1 MARLAM
7 QKVHDPVS
15 LNMPQCRACCDT
27 DFRNSHRIIRRT
39 AFVILV
45 FWILAAAA
53 TLQAQD
59 TPDYFRQNCMNCHTI
74 GGGRLTGPDLKDVT
88 QRKDRAWLAN
98 FIANPKAVIDSGDPY
113 AQKILEESRNVPMPT
128 LPGLTKDR
136 LEKLLDLIEA
146 ESKLEESQFKG
157 LQISNKPFTDAD
169 RALGRAIFLGHARL
183 EAGGTA
189 CISCHSMYDTPSL
202 GGGRLGPDLTNIY
215 ERLKGRQAL
224 SAWLMAPGTE
234 TMLPIF
240 KNHPMTADE
249 INALAAYFEASAGE
263 RPAEP
268 AASRVA
274 LLLMGLAGAAG
285 LVFGFDA
292 IWRRR
297 FISVRRKLVDTTP
310 IHKLSQGS

>member
-1 MARLAM
+1 MR
-7 QKVHDPVS
+7 KVHDSVN
-15 LNMPQCRACCDT
+15 LNVPQCREISST
-27 DFRNSHRIIRRT
+27 DLNRRYRTVRLT
-39 AFVILV
+39 AFVIV
-45 FWILAAAA
+45 VIWMIAAVSQ
-53 TLQAQD
+53 LQAQD

-98 FIANPKAVIDSGDPY
+98 FMANPKAVIDSGDPY
-113 AQKILEESRNVPMPT
+113 AQKIFEESRNVPMPT
-128 LPGLTKDR
+128 LPGLTKER
-136 LEKLLDLIEA
+136 LENLLDLIEA

-157 LQISNKPFTDAD
+157 LQISTKPFTDAD
-169 RALGRAIFLGHARL
+169 RTLGRAIFLGHQRL
-183 EAGGTA
+183 EAGGTS
-189 CISCHSMYDTPSL
+189 CISCHSMYDTPAL

-224 SAWLMAPGTE
+224 SAWLNAPGTE

-249 INALAAYFEASAGE
+249 INGLAAYFEASAGE
-263 RPAEP
+263 LPGEP

-292 IWRRR
+292 IWKRR
-297 FISVRRKLVDTTP
+297 FHSVRRTLVDTTP
-310 IHKLSQGS
+310 VRGH

>member
-1 MARLAM
+1 M
-7 QKVHDPVS
+7 QKVHDPVVLS
-15 LNMPQCRACCDT
+15 TSRSSATCYLVTSDRLHTVRLVAV
-27 DFRNSHRIIRRT
+27 
-39 AFVILV
+39 AVVV
-45 FWILAAAA
+45 FWCLAAAT
-53 TLQAQD
+53 TLLAQD

-88 QRKDRAWLAN
+88 QRKDREWLAN
-98 FIANPKAVIDSGDPY
+98 FMANPKAVIDSGDPY
-113 AQKILEESRNVPMPT
+113 AQKIFEESRNVPMPT
-128 LPGLTKDR
+128 LPGLTKER
-136 LEKLLDLIEA
+136 LENLLDLIEA

-169 RALGRAIFLGHARL
+169 RALGRAIFLGHAKL
-183 EAGGTA
+183 EAGGTS
-189 CISCHSMYDTPSL
+189 CISCHSMYDTPAL
-202 GGGRLGPDLTNIY
+202 GGGRLGPDLTGIY
-215 ERLKGRQAL
+215 ERLKGRKAL

-263 RPAEP
+263 KPAEP

-292 IWRRR
+292 IWKRR
-297 FISVRRKLVDTTP
+297 FHSVRRTLVDATP
-310 IHKLSQGS
+310 VRGH